1 MGACLAGFFSPPYSK
16 LTYSTPYEQ
25 LVCFCGLQLKSVV
38 SSCEKE
44 VSPTECEHKECKR
57 QMLESLIFELRNTVT
72 ELEKSLNTVDNEG
85 NEWKTRYE
93 TQVEL
98 NKQLERQINI
108 LRDKVELIRRNPAD
122 KLSIVHTFDKMPVGS
137 LKRTLKQLE
146 EEKKSLQNQLKDY
159 ELRLEQEAK
168 AYHKVND
175 ERRMY
180 LSEILQTS
188 AKLKIVERQ
197 KTDAVTGKGEKQIL
211 RGRHSVPGHLK
222 MVNPQKQSIKKTV
235 GVNQLPQLKH

>member
-1 MGACLAGFFSPPYSK
+1 
-16 LTYSTPYEQ
+16 
-25 LVCFCGLQLKSVV
+25 
-38 SSCEKE
+38 
-44 VSPTECEHKECKR
+44 HR
-57 QMLESLIFELRNTVT
+57 QMLESSIFELRHAVT
-72 ELEKSLNTVDNEG
+72 ELEKSLNSVENED

-108 LRDKVELIRRNPAD
+108 LRDKVELIRGNPAD
-122 KLSIVHTFDKMPVGS
+122 KLSIVRPFDKMPVGS
-137 LKRTLKQLE
+137 LKTALKQLE

-180 LSEILQTS
+180 LSEILQ
-188 AKLKIVERQ
+188 
-197 KTDAVTGKGEKQIL
+197 
-211 RGRHSVPGHLK
+211 
-222 MVNPQKQSIKKTV
+222 
-235 GVNQLPQLKH
+235 